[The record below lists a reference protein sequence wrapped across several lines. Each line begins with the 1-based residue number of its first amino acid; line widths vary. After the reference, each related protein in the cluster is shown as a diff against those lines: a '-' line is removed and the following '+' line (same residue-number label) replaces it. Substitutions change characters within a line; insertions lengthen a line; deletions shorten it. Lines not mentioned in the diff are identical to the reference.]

1 MVLLKL
7 RGEMTG
13 MKSPGTEEKSQRGK
27 RPLGSRLA
35 RTAGPQHRNVD
46 SPDCRCESQRI
57 WVILISKHRTSQRIS
72 KNKEFS
78 CR

>member
-35 RTAGPQHRNVD
+35 RTAGPRHKERGQSRLSLGV
-46 SPDCRCESQRI
+46 P
-57 WVILISKHRTSQRIS
+57 
-72 KNKEFS
+72 KNLGNFNI
-78 CR
+78 